1 MTTEKKESYSDLNRK
16 AHSSPASAGFFDV
29 CSLSE
34 CLYCMKSHD
43 FMHLHFYFPDQIRRG
58 LEPIMQL
65 HENHSLKR
73 AGVAG
78 LRARANAENAVER
91 IRCKR

>member
-1 MTTEKKESYSDLNRK
+1 
-16 AHSSPASAGFFDV
+16 
-29 CSLSE
+29 
-34 CLYCMKSHD
+34 MKSHD

-78 LRARANAENAVER
+78 LRVRATGISWFTCPLVWLWIPGQSICSFIHLSA
-91 IRCKR
+91 